1 MLLPPAKVQG
11 ERAGHL
17 RSRDGARSGC
27 AASGAIMKASRR
39 FLRYATRCRELAF
52 LVVLVALFGSSSTG
66 MSAELRLELAPGP
79 PELVFDPGRNGCSPA
94 DIPDAAARAFR
105 DADGA
110 IHLVATHFEDRQLI
124 GPTFDALKHPCEQIF
139 VSREDPD
146 PAAYADRSWLT
157 AFFTKDGRT
166 VHALIH
172 HEYQGNTHPSAL
184 CPSRQ
189 YGPCWENSILTTVST
204 DGGYHFAAP
213 VIPRDLV
220 AAAPVR
226 YIGEAAKKPIG
237 YFQPSNIVA
246 HDGYYYVLIKATAFG
261 DQPGGPC
268 LFRTSDL
275 SEPRSWKAW
284 DGHDFTVS
292 FPDPYRE
299 AVPDT
304 RPRCAL
310 VRAKEGLGDTV
321 MSLVRDEVTGLFVA
335 ITSTM
340 GRAGTRF
347 AREGTYYAVSR
358 DLISWSELTLLMPD
372 PLPWTHTCEREA
384 TSSYPSL
391 IDHAAGDRNFTS
403 ISASPKLYLYYTQS
417 EFSGCGGSRSRK
429 LMRRGI
435 VRKD

>member
-1 MLLPPAKVQG
+1 MRWWRCFLNNG
-11 ERAGHL
+11 R
-17 RSRDGARSGC
+17 RSRHGLVIALLVPALIGGPS
-27 AASGAIMKASRR
+27 AA
-39 FLRYATRCRELAF
+39 
-52 LVVLVALFGSSSTG
+52 
-66 MSAELRLELAPGP
+66 MSAELRLELAPGG
-79 PELVFDPGRNGCSPA
+79 PELVFDPGKNGCSPNDLA
-94 DIPDAAARAFR
+94 DAAARAFR
-105 DADGA
+105 DADGL
-110 IHLVATHFEDRQLI
+110 IHLVATHFENRQLI
-124 GPTFDALKHPCEQIF
+124 GPTFDALSHPCEQIF

-172 HEYQGNTHPSAL
+172 HEYQGNTHPSPL

-189 YGPCWENSILTTVST
+189 YGQCWENSILATVST

-213 VIPRDLV
+213 VVPRDLV
-220 AAAPVR
+220 ATAPVR

-246 HDGYYYVLIKATAFG
+246 HDGYCYVLIKATAFG

-275 SEPRSWKAW
+275 SKPRSWKGW
-284 DGHDFTVS
+284 DGHAFTVS

-299 AVPDT
+299 PVSDP
-304 RPRCAL
+304 RPHCVL
-310 VRAKEGLGDTV
+310 IKAKQGLGDTI

-340 GRAGTRF
+340 GRPGTPF
-347 AREGTYYAVSR
+347 AREGTYYATSR

-372 PLPWTHTCEREA
+372 PLPWTHVCEREA

-391 IDHAAGDRNFTS
+391 IDHATGDRNFTT
-403 ISASPKLYLYYTQS
+403 ISQSPELFLYYTQS
-417 EFSGCGGSRSRK
+417 EFAGCGGSRSRK
-429 LMRRGI
+429 LMRRSLARRI
-435 VRKD
+435 TN